1 VECNNLFVQIVLS
14 VFKLISQE
22 TIFLIGIAIIT
33 KADCKQIKY
42 ILKNIGVYIYGGGG
56 ATKHVGNTFLISE
69 WQIYLMLN
77 SEISNIGFM
86 RFEVHVVK
94 V

>member
-1 VECNNLFVQIVLS
+1 M
-14 VFKLISQE
+14 
-22 TIFLIGIAIIT
+22 
-33 KADCKQIKY
+33 
-42 ILKNIGVYIYGGGG
+42 GGGG
-56 ATKHVGNTFLISE
+56 GVTKHVGNTFLISE